1 MAFREKDGNGLK
13 INVQMGMR
21 MANILSFPCAAGLII
36 LAEPVLVLLYRS
48 QYDMAVDAAGSLMM
62 LAFGFI
68 FLAIAQTLTGALQG
82 IGKQLIPVRNLI
94 IGAVFKTI
102 ITYMLVGIESLNVI
116 GAAIGTCIAYMI
128 AAVLDIMA
136 IKKYTGVRFNI
147 MQTFIKPIIATLV
160 MSVMAIVS
168 YNLAAKVLGNSMA
181 VLVSIILSAAVYAVM
196 LFATKTITAEEAA
209 MIPGGNKLVKIM
221 GKFIK

>member
-1 MAFREKDGNGLK
+1 
-13 INVQMGMR
+13 MGMR

-147 MQTFIKPIIATLV
+147 MQTFIKPIIATLA
-160 MSVMAIVS
+160 MSVMTVIS

-196 LFATKTITAEEAA
+196 LFVTKTITQEELA
-209 MIPGGNKLVKIM
+209 MIPGGNKLVRIM
-221 GKFIK
+221 GKFMK

>member
-1 MAFREKDGNGLK
+1 MAFREKDGNGLRT
-13 INVQMGMR
+13 NVQMGMR

-102 ITYMLVGIESLNVI
+102 ITYMLVGVESLNVI